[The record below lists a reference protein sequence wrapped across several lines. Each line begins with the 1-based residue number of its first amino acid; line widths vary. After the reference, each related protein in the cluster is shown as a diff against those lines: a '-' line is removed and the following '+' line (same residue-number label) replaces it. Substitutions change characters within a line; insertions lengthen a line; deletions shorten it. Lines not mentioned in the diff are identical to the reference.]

1 MKQSLYVCHKCYMI
15 SPKPYE
21 NPNLGVGKVRA
32 LHQHV
37 VQGSTFLLGSAVK
50 DYTYLLGF
58 LGMIDT
64 VVLLAIISFMK
75 LT

>member
-1 MKQSLYVCHKCYMI
+1 MI
-15 SPKPYE
+15 LPKPRKT
-21 NPNLGVGKVRA
+21 PNLGVGNVRA

-37 VQGSTFLLGSAVK
+37 VQGSTFILGTAVK
-50 DYTYLLGF
+50 EYTYLLGF